1 MILRRDGPDWLYI
14 TQLDHSRLAG
24 RLMAA
29 WQADGFPTRP
39 TRAQVLRA
47 TSEHDLGWQ
56 TPDAAPL
63 IGADGQPL
71 DFTTVPLDVKQP
83 PFGRAVAT
91 LADEDPYVAAL
102 VAQHAITVYRRYARE
117 PDWRGFFA
125 PLEQRRDDLL
135 SRAAPAGFELFL
147 LDYTIVALGDLFS
160 LVFCNGWRDPYLM
173 EGYQA
178 ILRDDRVTIAP
189 DPFAGARV
197 ALEVV
202 ARRIPARIYA
212 SDQDLRDTLAR
223 AAPERL
229 TGVAVGGPLPP
240 LS

>member
-14 TQLDHSRLAG
+14 NQVDHSRLAG

-56 TPDAAPL
+56 IPDAAPRVS
-63 IGADGQPL
+63 GEGQPL
-71 DFTTVPLDVKQP
+71 DFMTVPLDLKQP
-83 PFGRAVAT
+83 PFGRAVES
-91 LADEDPYVAAL
+91 LAAEDPYVAAL
-102 VAQHAITVYRRYARE
+102 VAQHAVTVYRRYARD
-117 PDWRGFFA
+117 PDWRTFFT
-125 PLEQRRDDLL
+125 PLESRRDDLL
-135 SRAAPAGFELFL
+135 GLAAPSGFDSFL

-160 LVFCNGWRDPYLM
+160 LVFCNGWQDPYLM

-189 DPFAGARV
+189 DPFAGATV

-202 ARRIPARIYA
+202 ARRIPARTYA
-212 SDQDLRDTLAR
+212 SDYDLRDTLAR
-223 AAPERL
+223 AVPERL
-229 TGVAVGGPLPP
+229 TGMASGAPLPP
-240 LS
+240 LT